1 MLRNRLMTIGDL
13 MIKIENLTKR
23 FGERIAVAGIDLEI
37 KRGEIFGL

>member
-1 MLRNRLMTIGDL
+1 

-37 KRGEIFGL
+37 KRGERYLAF